1 MYFKTF
7 STLRKF
13 PKLVGNFDFP
23 KTEKKNYN
31 KFFFFHFF
39 SFGIGFGIGFVATTM
54 IILNEKNYFK
64 RSGSNNQKAWK
75 RSWYLNK

>member
-23 KTEKKNYN
+23 KTEKITTNFY
-31 KFFFFHFF
+31 F
-39 SFGIGFGIGFVATTM
+39 SFLQLWDWVWVGFVATTM
-54 IILNEKNYFK
+54 IILNEKIILK
-64 RSGSNNQKAWK
+64 IRSNNQKAWK